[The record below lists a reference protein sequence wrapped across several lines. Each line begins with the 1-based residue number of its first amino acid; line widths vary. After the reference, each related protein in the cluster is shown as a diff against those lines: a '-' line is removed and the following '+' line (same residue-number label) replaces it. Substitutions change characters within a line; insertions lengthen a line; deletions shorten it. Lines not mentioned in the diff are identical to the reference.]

1 MTHLSTGH
9 DVPVAIFCGFRPFL
23 EDLRY
28 GGTADEVAKVADAT
42 QNHLLEHGRLAD
54 ISGLYYKNWTSVID
68 ADAARSVMKT
78 LESSDAA
85 SVIPCIIKQY
95 FLVVT
100 TLLNLRSSFCC
111 QRYQ

>member
-54 ISGLYYKNWTSVID
+54 IRRYTKVAFKVGLVAK
-68 ADAARSVMKT
+68 K
-78 LESSDAA
+78 
-85 SVIPCIIKQY
+85 
-95 FLVVT
+95 
-100 TLLNLRSSFCC
+100 
-111 QRYQ
+111 